1 MSFLASLRRA
11 TVFGDGSFNESQTI
25 WSRKTVAMANVY
37 VPPTI
42 PPTSVS
48 ILVVDD
54 FEPWLRQVCS
64 MLQTR
69 PYLRVVAEAG
79 DGLEAVQKAKELQ
92 PDLIVLDFGLS
103 TLNGLEAA
111 TRIRQLAPDSKIIFL
126 TSIQRQRP
134 STGSFERWS
143 ARLRLK
149 VDAGRDLF
157 TAVEGVPWR

>member
-1 MSFLASLRRA
+1 
-11 TVFGDGSFNESQTI
+11 
-25 WSRKTVAMANVY
+25 MANVY

-64 MLQTR
+64 MLQTC

-92 PDLIVLDFGLS
+92 PDLIVLDFGL
-103 TLNGLEAA
+103 L
-111 TRIRQLAPDSKIIFL
+111 P
-126 TSIQRQRP
+126 
-134 STGSFERWS
+134 
-143 ARLRLK
+143 
-149 VDAGRDLF
+149 
-157 TAVEGVPWR
+157 